1 MISTSGLVAA
11 LLLGLALAMDAFAV
25 ALTQGARFRPDTRD
39 GLLIAGA
46 FGVAQ
51 GVMPLIGWLIGAF
64 ALAYVAS
71 VDHWI
76 AFALLAFLGGRM
88 IFDGDED
95 EEGGRKLAGWPL
107 FVAAIATSIDALAA
121 GLALP
126 TLSVDP
132 IMACVIIAVVTFLMS
147 ALGVVIGRK
156 AGDRFGRPAEI
167 LGGVILIG
175 LGVRIVVDH
184 MGLI

>member
-1 MISTSGLVAA
+1 MISASGFAA
-11 LLLGLALAMDAFAV
+11 VLLLGLALAMDAFAV
-25 ALTQGARFRPDTRD
+25 ALTQGARYRPDTRD

-51 GVMPLIGWLIGAF
+51 GVMPLIGWMIGAF
-64 ALAYVAS
+64 ALSYVAG

-88 IFDGDED
+88 IFSGEDEQDGDS
-95 EEGGRKLAGWPL
+95 RLRGWPL

-126 TLSVDP
+126 TLNVDP
-132 IMACVIIAVVTFLMS
+132 FIACAIIAVVTFMMS
-147 ALGVVIGRK
+147 AVGVVIGRK

-167 LGGVILIG
+167 VGGVILIG
-175 LGVRIVVDH
+175 LGIKIVVEH
-184 MGLI
+184 LGLF